1 MSFLK
6 NLGKGLGEG
15 AGFVLG
21 GSVKAAG
28 KFINNDFIQEIG
40 ESVDGSMKN
49 TGNILGNVADGIAE
63 VGIGAFE
70 SDSTRRDKG
79 FSDLGKTTKAVGDQL
94 LTAAG
99 QILGDTIDTV
109 DGIIEGDLD
118 KVKKSGRSLVKVV
131 AVSTIAIGIVEAVDG
146 FDASGAIYCLY
157 YANGIV
163 EAVDGFD
170 ASGAE
175 SSVAA
180 STLPEGQIENYNVHE
195 VSPHERI
202 LPSGEVIWVDG
213 DGDTSVDRDTGWTQT
228 NPNYRV

>member
-40 ESVDGSMKN
+40 ESVDESMKN

-146 FDASGAIYCLY
+146 FDASGA
-157 YANGIV
+157 
-163 EAVDGFD
+163 
-170 ASGAE
+170 E

>member
-63 VGIGAFE
+63 VGIGALE
-70 SDSTRRDKG
+70 NDSVRRDKG
-79 FSDLGKTTKAVGDQL
+79 FSDLGKTTKVVGDQL

-99 QILGDTIDTV
+99 QIVGDAIDTV

-118 KVKKSGRSLVKVV
+118 KVKQSGRSLVKVV

-146 FDASGAIYCLY
+146 VDTSGT
-157 YANGIV
+157 
-163 EAVDGFD
+163 
-170 ASGAE
+170 E
-175 SSVAA
+175 SLVAA
-180 STLPEGQIENYNVHE
+180 DSSMTADSTQIENYNVHD
-195 VSPHERI
+195 VSPHERV
-202 LPSGEVIWVDG
+202 LPNGDVIWVDG
-213 DGDTSVDRDTGWTQT
+213 DGDTSVNRDTGWTQT
-228 NPNYRV
+228 NPNYRA

>member
-1 MSFLK
+1 MSFFK

-63 VGIGAFE
+63 VGIGALE
-70 SDSTRRDKG
+70 NDSVRRDKG
-79 FSDLGKTTKAVGDQL
+79 FSDLGKTTKVVGDQL

-99 QILGDTIDTV
+99 QIVGDAIDTV

-118 KVKKSGRSLVKVV
+118 KVKQSGRSLVKVV

-146 FDASGAIYCLY
+146 FDTSGT
-157 YANGIV
+157 
-163 EAVDGFD
+163 
-170 ASGAE
+170 E
-175 SSVAA
+175 SLVAA
-180 STLPEGQIENYNVHE
+180 DSTQIENPNTHY

-213 DGDTSVDRDTGWTQT
+213 DGDTSIDRDTGWTQT
-228 NPNYRV
+228 NPNYRA